1 MENLRQEH
9 FKNKSLNRNLKYE
22 HFRLN
27 INVLDSSFDGLR
39 QDVDLDRIAKR
50 NDRVLLFI
58 LETIHLNIYLLILIT
73 LGQIVENGQ
82 LSLLLHL

>member
-9 FKNKSLNRNLKYE
+9 FKNKSFIRNLKYE

-27 INVLDSSFDGLR
+27 RTVLDSSFDGSM

-50 NDRVLLFI
+50 DDRVLLFI
-58 LETIHLNIYLLILIT
+58 LETVQLNIYLLILIT
-73 LGQIVENGQ
+73 LRQIVENEK
-82 LSLLLHL
+82 

>member
-22 HFRLN
+22 YFRLN
-27 INVLDSSFDGLR
+27 INVLDSSLDGLR

-50 NDRVLLFI
+50 NDRFLLFI
-58 LETIHLNIYLLILIT
+58 LETIQLNIYLLILIT
-73 LGQIVENGQ
+73 LRQIVE
-82 LSLLLHL
+82 SEK